1 MKAGVTPKMEAKWW
15 KDNKDL
21 LVPEQPLYKAL
32 QLFEK
37 EKAALKKDE
46 CYNAYFQ
53 VTAAV
58 DGVKNAARDQ
68 IGKCNKLLHKDTI
81 AALQKY
87 PGVADGEKDAIDNQL
102 EKYKST
108 IKVEVE
114 KVLIKAEERLKRL
127 EELEVAVKTRMKNA
141 PKAVKEGKGRESTA
155 VLESDLKELSTRYTD
170 CNAAREEV
178 EGLDAKRDYAL
189 LFGKDIGSVKK
200 DMLSR
205 RTKVKQTLDVLR
217 DLIDS
222 LTKQRGDQDGQDKKQ
237 ALEKFKKDVDD
248 LARKITDRKLDA
260 MLGLGDVAKIK
271 VDNDNAVALIGQQR
285 KTYTQYEQD
294 LTGFI
299 KEATNIQRPVAL
311 LLNKSE
317 DAKPALKKLKEV
329 LAKDA
334 VELKKRCAEVT
345 KNLDDLEKQAGT
357 YQGWVKRSEELDTKF
372 NLLEEQ
378 YLHYL
383 KQFDQVKGMGKKQ
396 DLEAVYQTLFE
407 IVTRAENK
415 EGLNPLIREVNAQG
429 RDMPLSSNQL
439 ADKLKYREQK
449 LDKLVK
455 EGGQKLPI
463 LAQIINDFGQKTGKE
478 STKTKK

>member
-32 QLFEK
+32 QVFEK
-37 EKAALKKDE
+37 EKATLKKDE
-46 CYNAYFQ
+46 CYNSYHQ

-68 IGKCNKLLHKDTI
+68 VGKCNKLLHKDTI

-87 PGVADGEKDAIDNQL
+87 AGVADGEKDDLDNQL
-102 EKYKST
+102 EKYKSA
-108 IKVEVE
+108 IKVEVD
-114 KVLIKAEERLKRL
+114 KVLVKAEGRLKRL
-127 EELEVAVKTRMKNA
+127 EELEAAVKDRMKNA
-141 PKAVKEGKGRESTA
+141 PKAVKEGKGREATA
-155 VLESDLKELSTRYTD
+155 VLASDLKELTTRYTD

-189 LFGKDIGSVKK
+189 LFGKNIGNLKK
-200 DMLSR
+200 DMTSR
-205 RTKVKQTLDVLR
+205 RTKVKQTLEVLR

-222 LTKQRGDQDGQDKKQ
+222 LTQKQGDQDGQDKKQ

-271 VDNDNAVALIGQQR
+271 VDNDNVPTLIGQQR
-285 KTYTQYEQD
+285 KLYTQYEQD
-294 LTGFI
+294 LAGFI
-299 KEATNIQRPVAL
+299 KEAANIQRPVAL

-329 LAKDA
+329 LADDA
-334 VELKKRCAEVT
+334 VNLKKRCAEVT
-345 KNLDDLEKQAGT
+345 KNLDDLDKQAGT
-357 YQGWVKRSEELDTKF
+357 YQGWVKRSEELEKKF
-372 NLLEEQ
+372 NELEEQ
-378 YLHYL
+378 FLLAL
-383 KQFDQVKGMGKKQ
+383 KQFDQAKELGRKQ
-396 DLEAVYQTLFE
+396 TLEAVYQTLFE
-407 IVTRAENK
+407 LVSRAENR
-415 EGLNPLIREVNAQG
+415 EGLNPLIGEMKAQG
-429 RDMPLSSNQL
+429 RDMPLSSTQL
-439 ADKLKYREQK
+439 ADKLKYQGQK

-463 LAQIINDFGQKTGKE
+463 LAQFINEFGQTGKGTE
-478 STKTKK
+478 KKTKK